1 MIKVNKDCNREI
13 EDQKQYIKKL
23 KLKLTENVS
32 IVIYRSLEEEISL
45 SHRLTTRVYPHCCID
60 PRVGFRQA
68 NRVVVRSKASF
79 IKELRSTTE
88 RAILKIRQGSQ
99 SYKLS
104 LKTTT
109 K

>member
-32 IVIYRSLEEEISL
+32 IVIYRSLEEETSP
-45 SHRLTTRVYPHCCID
+45 SHRQMMRVYPRCCID
-60 PRVGFRQA
+60 PRVGSRQA

-79 IKELRSTTE
+79 IKEPHSTTE
-88 RAILKIRQGSQ
+88 RAISKIRQGSLN
-99 SYKLS
+99 YKLS
-104 LKTTT
+104 SKTTT

>member
-32 IVIYRSLEEEISL
+32 IVIYRSLEEETSP
-45 SHRLTTRVYPHCCID
+45 SHRQMMRVYPRCCID
-60 PRVGFRQA
+60 PRVGSKLESKDE
-68 NRVVVRSKASF
+68 VRLRASF

-88 RAILKIRQGSQ
+88 RAILKIRQGSLN
-99 SYKLS
+99 YKLS
-104 LKTTT
+104 SKTTT